1 MTSMGSRTEARVT
14 TSVKSKRTRSRGNAE
29 LRLMQNSERHGTLP
43 PPLFIYFSKSNGRC
57 HVEKRIKRRIEK
69 EIFTYI
75 I

>member
-29 LRLMQNSERHGTLP
+29 LRLMQNSERHGTPP
-43 PPLFIYFSKSNGRC
+43 PPLFIYFSKSC